1 MSDATSFL
9 STAGRTV
16 IAGAARKQLLRLAA
30 AGYAL
35 PREWC
40 HRHLPRSPYIPAL
53 ARCRFLGILIVGAY
67 ALINIILVALGPL
80 TAGWPT
86 WAVTALAVPPMVLAM
101 VHVVIPIARRGGQT

>member
-1 MSDATSFL
+1 MSGTTFFL

-16 IAGAARKQLLRLAA
+16 IAGAAGKQPLKLTA
-30 AGYAL
+30 AGYTL
-35 PREWC
+35 LREWC
-40 HRHLPRSPYIPAL
+40 HRYRMRWPYIPAL
-53 ARCRFLGILIVGAY
+53 ARCRFLGILIVAAY